1 MSARPTSP
9 ITVVPARAEGG
20 LRPAVLIL
28 PGGGY
33 ANHSERESAEYSAW
47 LSGLGFHAFVLA
59 YPVAPERHPRPI
71 EQGAAALAWIRE
83 GDHGLEVDPTRIG
96 VLGGS
101 AGGHLAAML
110 ANGAAGPTVPR
121 PAFSILC
128 YPVISFEHD
137 AHFGSMRNLLGE
149 EPTLAER
156 RASSADVQV
165 DERTPPAFVWF
176 TAADAAVHVSNGL
189 RYADALAR
197 MGVPVELHVFPFGA
211 HGLALAA
218 EEPHAAQWVG
228 LCERWLADFG
238 WSAA

>member
-1 MSARPTSP
+1 MSARPSSP
-9 ITVVPARAEGG
+9 ITVIPAQTGDG
-20 LRPAVLIL
+20 PRPAVLVL

-33 ANHSERESAEYSAW
+33 AVHSERESVEFSAW

-59 YPVAPERHPRPI
+59 YPVAPERHPRAV
-71 EQGAAALAWIRE
+71 EEAAAALAWIRD
-83 GDHGLEVDPTRIG
+83 GDHGLSVDPTRVG

-110 ANGAAGPTVPR
+110 ANGAGGAAVPR

-137 AHFGSMRNLLGE
+137 PHVGSMMNLLGE
-149 EPTLAER
+149 DPTLAER
-156 RASSADVQV
+156 HAASVDVQV

-176 TAADAAVHVSNGL
+176 TATDAAVHVSNGL
-189 RYADALAR
+189 RYTDALAR
-197 MGVPVELHVFPFGA
+197 KGVPVELHVFPFGP
-211 HGLALAA
+211 HGLSLAQ

-228 LCERWLADFG
+228 LCERWLTDFG

>member
-1 MSARPTSP
+1 MSARPSSP
-9 ITVVPARAEGG
+9 VTIVPARGG
-20 LRPAVLIL
+20 SGPRPAVLVL

-33 ANHSERESAEYSAW
+33 ATHSERETEEFGAW

-59 YPVAPERHPRPI
+59 YPVAPARHPRPL
-71 EQGAAALAWIRE
+71 EQAAAALAWIRD
-83 GDHGLEVDPTRIG
+83 GDHGLAVDATRVG

-101 AGGHLAAML
+101 AGGHLAAVL
-110 ANGAAGPTVPR
+110 ANGAAGPSVDR
-121 PAFSILC
+121 PAFTILC

-137 AHFGSMRNLLGE
+137 PHLGSLQNLLGE
-149 EPTLAER
+149 APTLAER
-156 RASSADVQV
+156 RAASPDVHV

-176 TAADAAVHVSNGL
+176 TASDAAVHVSNGL

-197 MGVPVELHVFPFGA
+197 KGVPVELHVFPFGA